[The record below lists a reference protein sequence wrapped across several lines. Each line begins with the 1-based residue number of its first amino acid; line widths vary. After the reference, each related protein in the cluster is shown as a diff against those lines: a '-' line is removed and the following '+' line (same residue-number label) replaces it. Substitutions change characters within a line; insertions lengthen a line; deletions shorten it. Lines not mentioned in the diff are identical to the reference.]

1 MLINN
6 KPLIFRIFLLILIA
20 AIAIA
25 CYFVFRPFLVEILIA
40 AVLVTIFYKPY
51 EWLTKKLWNKR
62 ALAALVMCLA
72 VVLVIIIPLTNLII
86 YCAQKSVTAYHDVV
100 EFLDESGISS
110 ANNKNII
117 LDKAS
122 DVGISGEK
130 VQEMIADLAQKSS
143 NWLVGGATSL
153 VKGTTSFL
161 ISLFLVIFTMF
172 FFFLD
177 GAKMLKRMM
186 YLTPLPN
193 KYDREIFKKFKD
205 VSYSTFVS
213 TFVVAVAQGLLGA
226 IGFMIVGLPA
236 FFPGII
242 IAFTSIMPYV
252 GSVTITLPAAIYLL
266 VTGKI
271 WQGIFMLVWGL
282 VVVAN
287 VDNLLRAYIVQ
298 AKSEVHPIFLIFSI
312 LGGIALFGFWG
323 VLIGPLVIALAIT
336 IFHIYELE
344 YKGCLEK

>member
-6 KPLIFRIFLLILIA
+6 KPLVFRIFLLILIG
-20 AIAIA
+20 AIVIA
-25 CYFVFRPFLVEILIA
+25 CYFIFRPFLVEILIA
-40 AVLVTIFYKPY
+40 AVLVTIFYRPY

-86 YCAQKSVTAYHDVV
+86 FGAQKSVTAYHDVV
-100 EFLDESGISS
+100 EFFDNSGFSS
-110 ANNKNII
+110 AAGKNII
-117 LDKAS
+117 LDKANLI
-122 DVGISGEK
+122 GISGEK
-130 VQEMIADLAQKSS
+130 VQELIADLAQKSS

-177 GAKMLKRMM
+177 GAKLLKRVM

-193 KYDREIFKKFKD
+193 KYDREIFKKFRD

-213 TFVVAVAQGLLGA
+213 TFVVAVAQGLCGA
-226 IGFMIVGLPA
+226 IGFIVVGLPA
-236 FFPGII
+236 FFPALI
-242 IAFTSIMPYV
+242 IAFTSVLPYV
-252 GSVTITLPAAIYLL
+252 GSVVITVPAAIYLL
-266 VTGKI
+266 VIGKV

-287 VDNLLRAYIVQ
+287 IDNLIRVYIVQ
-298 AKSEVHPIFLIFSI
+298 GKSDVHPIFLIFSI

-336 IFHIYELE
+336 LFHIYELE
-344 YKGCLEK
+344 YKSFLEK